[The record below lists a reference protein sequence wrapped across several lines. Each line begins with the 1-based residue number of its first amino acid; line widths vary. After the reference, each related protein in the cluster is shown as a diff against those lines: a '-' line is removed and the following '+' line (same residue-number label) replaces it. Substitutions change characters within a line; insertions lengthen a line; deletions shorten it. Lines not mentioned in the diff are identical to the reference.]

1 MAWTAV
7 QTRLTIYVPEPL
19 HDIFREHFATA
30 WQQWGQQKG
39 SNRRADGYKPQD
51 FYQITVEPFTPTKV
65 AELNDQYAELQAQ
78 RHQPT
83 VKHEDAAMQDQ
94 EEGALRAL
102 QGKGSKGPAQRR
114 SQ

>member
-1 MAWTAV
+1 MTSSASTLPQHGNNGGNRKDPTDAPTA
-7 QTRLTIYVPEPL
+7 TSPRTS
-19 HDIFREHFATA
+19 T
-30 WQQWGQQKG
+30 K
-39 SNRRADGYKPQD
+39 S
-51 FYQITVEPFTPTKV
+51 VEPFTPTKV